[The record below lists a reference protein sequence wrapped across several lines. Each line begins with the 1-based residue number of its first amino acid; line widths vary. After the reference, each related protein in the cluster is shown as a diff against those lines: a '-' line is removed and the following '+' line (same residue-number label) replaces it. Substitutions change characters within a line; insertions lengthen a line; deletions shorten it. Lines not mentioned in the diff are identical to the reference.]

1 MRVVAIVQARMGS
14 TRLPRKVLKDLGGAT
29 VLERVLNR
37 VRRVALADGVLVATT
52 SQPAD
57 NAIVSE
63 CRRLAVDV
71 FRGSETDVLD
81 RYYNAAQQARADA
94 VLRVTADCPFV
105 DPVLLDELLRSF
117 LAHRPDYASNC
128 LVRTYPCGLDA
139 EIITHAALS
148 RAWREAILS
157 HQRAHVTPYIYENPS
172 KFQLLS
178 VTAEE
183 DWSKF
188 RWTVD
193 TAEDLEFAR
202 AVYLHFRNKD
212 DFGWR
217 DVLSLLS
224 SFPVLA
230 QINQHVRQKAL
241 QEG

>member
-1 MRVVAIVQARMGS
+1 MRVVTIVQARMGS
-14 TRLPRKVLKDLGGAT
+14 TRLPGKVLKELGGAT
-29 VLERVLNR
+29 MLERVLNR

-57 NAIVSE
+57 DVVVSE

-71 FRGSETDVLD
+71 FRGSEYDVLD
-81 RYYNAAQQARADA
+81 RYCNAAQQARADA
-94 VLRVTADCPFV
+94 VLRVTADCPFI

-128 LVRTYPCGLDA
+128 LARTYPRGLDA
-139 EIITHAALS
+139 EVITHAALS

-157 HQRAHVTPYIYENPS
+157 YQRAHVTPYIYENPS

-178 VTAEE
+178 VTGEE
-183 DWSKF
+183 DCSKF

-193 TAEDLEFAR
+193 TAEDLELAR
-202 AVYLHFRNKD
+202 TLYLLLGNRD

-217 DVLSLLS
+217 EVLQLVEAEPRL
-224 SFPVLA
+224 
-230 QINQHVRQKAL
+230 QRINQHVRQKATV
-241 QEG
+241 EG